1 MIQPAG
7 ESGSKTQSRPAKD
20 LSVQSLRGL
29 AIILMVAGHVI
40 GSDFSRGMTVADDS
54 VWRYSYLLLEDIR
67 MPLFTVISGLVY
79 AMRPVQ
85 PGALQGFF
93 KAKGRRLLIPLVTV
107 GILLFAMQI
116 VIPGTNSKPALSE
129 AWKIV
134 VYGHDHLWFLLAVFI
149 IFTVVAL
156 LDTYGVTSTRRGWAI
171 TLAISAVLFIIVRFP
186 SAWNLF
192 SINGAIRLMP
202 FFLIG
207 YGMQRY
213 RLMDLRGWWAA
224 AAGLAL
230 AALFVPR
237 VAVIVGAIDPA
248 PPLHRTLSFA
258 IGVAG
263 VVLLYSAR
271 HLIRF
276 RFLAWLGGFS
286 FGIYLLHVFGSSASR
301 MALGKVG
308 VESEI
313 AVFVICLILA
323 LGLPILFIKI
333 FGRWNPVRVGIL
345 GEKRLPKK
353 DVPAEDTLSQDST
366 RGLRNNRGTERT
378 DSDFQAIDVS
388 DGR

>member
-7 ESGSKTQSRPAKD
+7 ESGSKSRSHPAKD

-40 GSDFSRGMTVADDS
+40 GDKASRGMTVADDS
-54 VWRYSYLLLEDIR
+54 AWRYSYLLLEDIR

-116 VIPGTNSKPALSE
+116 VVPGTNSKPELAE

-149 IFTVVAL
+149 IFAVVAV

-171 TLAISAVLFIIVRFP
+171 TLAISAILFIIVRFP

-213 RLMDLRGWWAA
+213 KLMDLRGWWAA

-237 VAVIVGAIDPA
+237 GAVIVGAIELA
-248 PPLHRTLSFA
+248 PPVQRALSFA

-286 FGIYLLHVFGSSASR
+286 FGIYLLHVFGASSSR

-308 VESEI
+308 IEQEV
-313 AVFVICLILA
+313 AVFAICLVAA
-323 LGLPILFIKI
+323 LGLPVLFIKV

-345 GEKRLPKK
+345 GDKRLPKSSTPTA
-353 DVPAEDTLSQDST
+353 DSRSDLDAGLAEQP
-366 RGLRNNRGTERT
+366 RH
-378 DSDFQAIDVS
+378 
-388 DGR
+388 

>member
-1 MIQPAG
+1 MTYPAG
-7 ESGSKTQSRPAKD
+7 ESGAKSKSRPEKD

-54 VWRYSYLLLEDIR
+54 WWRYSYLLLEDLR

-85 PGALQGFF
+85 PGALQEFC
-93 KAKGRRLLIPLVTV
+93 KAKGRRLLLPLVTV
-107 GILLFAMQI
+107 GMLLFAMQI
-116 VIPGTNSKPALSE
+116 VVPGTNSKPALSE
-129 AWKIV
+129 AWRIV

-149 IFTVVAL
+149 IFAVVAL
-156 LDTYGVTSTRRGWAI
+156 MDTYGLTSTRRGWAI
-171 TLAISAVLFIIVRFP
+171 ALAISALLFIIVRLP

-213 RLMDLRGWWAA
+213 KLMDLRGWWAV

-237 VAVIVGAIDPA
+237 AAVIFNVVDPVL
-248 PPLHRTLSFA
+248 PLQRTISFA
-258 IGVAG
+258 VGVAG

-313 AVFVICLILA
+313 AVFVICLVLA
-323 LGLPILFIKI
+323 LGLPIVFIKV

-345 GEKRLPKK
+345 GEKRVSK
-353 DVPAEDTLSQDST
+353 AST
-366 RGLRNNRGTERT
+366 SADRTRSGLDAGVAK
-378 DSDFQAIDVS
+378 QAP
-388 DGR
+388 R